1 MKSLNL
7 NTLLSLDALNTG
19 PASAPPH
26 SEPVSSPYQV
36 SPAESAVIQFFVH
49 AAASLGAPKSIG
61 ELFGLLYCSEAALSF
76 DEIVTR
82 LTISRGSA
90 SQGLRFLQGIH
101 AVQTPYPARDRRTYY
116 QAEAS
121 LRRLVSGL
129 LQSKVDPHLA
139 TAQQRLEAI
148 HETLTTQEAEPN
160 LASREDLLKR
170 VEALTTWHRAAREL
184 LPGLAQVAAPS
195 LEPGGNPKEAP
206 PTACFP

>member
-1 MKSLNL
+1 
-7 NTLLSLDALNTG
+7 LSLDHSSAG
-19 PASAPPH
+19 PDCEPPQRAPG
-26 SEPVSSPYQV
+26 ESPYQV
-36 SPAESAVIQFFVH
+36 SPAESAIIQFFVH
-49 AAASLGAPKSIG
+49 AATSLGAPKSIG
-61 ELFGLLYCSEAALSF
+61 ELFGLLYCAESSLSF

-82 LTISRGSA
+82 LAISRGSA
-90 SQGLRFLQGIH
+90 SQGLRFLQGFH
-101 AVQTPYPARDRRTYY
+101 AVQTSSAAGDRRTYY
-116 QAEAS
+116 EAEAS

-148 HETLTTQEAEPN
+148 HKTLITQESEPN

-195 LEPGGNPKEAP
+195 RQSGSNSSGEFLES
-206 PTACFP
+206 T